1 MTWYETINESL
12 ELQAFFYRCRQ
23 CHVVYA
29 ALWLSRYEVEAPGD
43 ACKACGFDGEEEDM
57 IG

>member
-1 MTWYETINESL
+1 MWFETVNESR
-12 ELQAFFYRCRQ
+12 ELQAFFYRCRK

-29 ALWLSRYEVEAPGD
+29 SFKLAEREYEAPGD
-43 ACKACGFDGEEEDM
+43 ACKACGFDGEEM